1 MSAKEFPKNEL
12 ISVIIPC
19 YNEAQ
24 NIGQTLK
31 EIYDYLDEFV
41 PNYEVIVVVEKSTD
55 NTLEVINS
63 RKNQKTIVLE
73 NTKKYGKGYSLK
85 RGIYLQKDNTYLPA
99 MRTFLWT

>member
-73 NTKKYGKGYSLK
+73 NTKNMA
-85 RGIYLQKDNTYLPA
+85 RDIV
-99 MRTFLWT
+99 